1 VRRAAVLAG
10 LALLISVVPA
20 FLPSAN
26 GRQWRVLASRIVLN
40 EPERGVNGAT
50 LWPSDHYGVL
60 VDLELTPVQ

>member
-1 VRRAAVLAG
+1 VRRAAVLAS

-26 GRQWRVLASRIVLN
+26 GRRWRAVSSRIVLN
-40 EPERGVNGAT
+40 EPERGVNGAA